1 METEKR
7 REIDGIESER
17 EREKE
22 AQRGD
27 GGKGGFSVYAS
38 VYGYLCMCVYATR
51 CIGLAGREWRRRRE
65 KEEKD
70 RAVKLVCRS
79 VTA

>member
-1 METEKR
+1 M
-7 REIDGIESER
+7 DGIESER
-17 EREKE
+17 EICRTGRGQGTPGS
-22 AQRGD
+22 AQPGPA
-27 GGKGGFSVYAS
+27 Y
-38 VYGYLCMCVYATR
+38 MCAMR

>member
-17 EREKE
+17 ER
-22 AQRGD
+22 GN
-27 GGKGGFSVYAS
+27 GGTARERRVFGVREC
-38 VYGYLCMCVYATR
+38 VWVPMRMCVYATR

>member
-1 METEKR
+1 MKTEKR

-17 EREKE
+17 ERK
-22 AQRGD
+22 RRN
-27 GGKGGFSVYAS
+27 GGTAEEEGFRCMPVCM
-38 VYGYLCMCVYATR
+38 GYLCMCVYATR

>member
-1 METEKR
+1 MDT
-7 REIDGIESER
+7 EIDGIESER
-17 EREKE
+17 EAE
-22 AQRGD
+22 APGGGRGTPT
-27 GGKGGFSVYAS
+27 Y
-38 VYGYLCMCVYATR
+38 MCAMR